1 MNVFRK
7 SIAKVTI
14 LLYDFFI
21 QGVIVP
27 PTITHVTKLCVVI
40 LVNVWGPPY
49 RVGFPGILSAAPQM
63 SGRGN

>member
-27 PTITHVTKLCVVI
+27 PTITQAKL
-40 LVNVWGPPY
+40 
-49 RVGFPGILSAAPQM
+49 
-63 SGRGN
+63 